1 MYSTLKEITKE
12 EIYNMTT
19 RQRVELF
26 EELLRSTKRDGIDN
40 VIEYIKTTDFFTAPA
55 STSHHSNCEG
65 GLLIHSLLVYSIM
78 VQLYKAAAFVK
89 PNIFES
95 ITEDNIIIV
104 SLLHDICKINT
115 YTKGTKNVK
124 DETGWKAV
132 ETYNYTEEF
141 PYGHGEKSVLFLT
154 TLGLKLEPN
163 ELLAIRWHMGNWDL
177 PWGTTQKSYITARLK
192 TPLVVLITSADDMS
206 SVLLE
211 DVYKPRV
218 IG

>member
-1 MYSTLKEITKE
+1 MLKETTKE

-19 RQRVELF
+19 RQRIELF
-26 EELLRSTKRDGIDN
+26 EELLRSTNREGIDN
-40 VIEYIKTTDFFTAPA
+40 VINYIKTTDFFTSPA
-55 STSHHSNCEG
+55 SAANHSNCEG
-65 GLLIHSLLVYSIM
+65 GLLIHALLVYSIM
-78 VQLYKAAAFVK
+78 VQLYKAAEFVK
-89 PNIFES
+89 PNIFETIS
-95 ITEDNIIIV
+95 EENIIIT

-115 YTKGTKNVK
+115 YTKGTRNVK
-124 DETGWKAV
+124 DETGWKTV
-132 ETYNYTEEF
+132 ESYNFTEEF

-177 PWGTTQKSYITARLK
+177 PWGNTQKSYVNARLK
-192 TPLVVLITSADDMS
+192 TPLVVLMTSADDMS

-218 IG
+218 IL